1 MTRSELIQAIAE
13 RFPQLNKT
21 DCDVA
26 VKEIM
31 EAIGNALANGNRV
44 EIRGFGSFGLNFR
57 PARIGR
63 NPLLGTKVN
72 VPAKWVPHFKPG
84 KELRELVDISNSIN
98 QSSR

>member
-31 EAIGNALANGNRV
+31 EAIGGALAKGNRV
-44 EIRGFGSFGLNFR
+44 EIRGFGSFALNYR
-57 PARIGR
+57 QPRTGR
-63 NPLLGTKVN
+63 NPKTGQGVD
-72 VPAKWVPHFKPG
+72 VPGKYAPHFKPS
-84 KELRELVDISNSIN
+84 KCFHESLNSD
-98 QSSR
+98 SAKVSPF